1 MIFDSES
8 RIKNQRSESMIKI
21 WFESNFESRIKNQK
35 SESMFS
41 SSILIQIF
49 YFFFCVTKKL
59 WNRFFKFC
67 IFSEKKQKYDSILEN
82 HWFESIYKKIKKI
95 RIKNQI

>member
-49 YFFFCVTKKL
+49 YFFWCDYFSLNSAFFQKTKNK
-59 WNRFFKFC
+59 NM
-67 IFSEKKQKYDSILEN
+67 IL
-82 HWFESIYKKIKKI
+82 F
-95 RIKNQI
+95 